1 MWNKNKVFRKLV
13 IIILLVMTGMTIVF
27 NVCLHKTLQ
36 QMSEEYYDMIAALLE
51 NVREQYPDFKEEEWI
66 QLLNQEDTSDKS
78 RKALEQYGIY
88 PEELPILSQRRY
100 QILLYIG
107 GNCIFLLLCGGIL
120 VMLFAYQKQRDRQ
133 IEALTVYIRR
143 IEQGIYTLD
152 MEENREDELSGL
164 KNELYKI
171 TVMLKEAADLSYK
184 QRKALADSVSD
195 ISHQLKTP
203 LTSCMVLLDN
213 LSESE
218 HMEEATRRKFLSEIT
233 RQLTNVNWLIVT
245 LLKLSR
251 MDAGVVEFRQELFE
265 LQSLIDKVFENLA
278 MLAEWKEVVLQQ
290 EGNTNVRICGDM
302 HWIGEAIM
310 NLVKNAIEHSPAKAA
325 VLIRVEDNAVY
336 TAISVI
342 DSGIGIPEEEQAHIF
357 ERFYRSSTA
366 KENSVGIGLALCKEI
381 IERQNGYITLT
392 SEPGQGTEFII
403 KFIKS

>member
-1 MWNKNKVFRKLV
+1 MWNRNKAFRLYI
-13 IIILLVMTGMTIVF
+13 IIILLVMAGIVAVF
-27 NVCLHKTLQ
+27 NIYMQINLRRQ
-36 QMSEEYYDMIAALLE
+36 SEEYYSVIAALLE
-51 NVREQYPDFKEEEWI
+51 NAREQYPDFQEEEWI
-66 QLLNQEDTSDKS
+66 QILNQEDISDGD
-78 RKALEQYGIY
+78 RGTLVQYGLY
-88 PEELPILSQRRY
+88 PGELPILSQRRY
-100 QILLYIG
+100 QTALYIG
-107 GNCIFLLLCGGIL
+107 GNLLLFVLCSGIL
-120 VMLFAYQKQRDRQ
+120 VLLFMYQKQRDRQ
-133 IEALTVYIRR
+133 IEALTAYIRR

-171 TVMLKEAADLSYK
+171 TVMLKEAAELSRK

-218 HMEEATRRKFLSEIT
+218 SMEEETRRKFLSEIT

-265 LQSLIDKVFENLA
+265 LHPLIDEVFENLA
-278 MLAEWKEVVLQQ
+278 MLAEWKQVILQK
-290 EGNTNVRICGDM
+290 EGDMNVRIRGDL
-302 HWIGEAIM
+302 HWIREALT
-310 NLVKNAIEHSPAKAA
+310 NLVKNAIEHSPADET
-325 VLIRVEDNAVY
+325 VLVHIEDNTVY

-342 DSGIGIPEEEQAHIF
+342 NSGTGIPEEEQGHIF

-366 KENSVGIGLALCKEI
+366 KEDSVGIGLALCKEI
-381 IERQNGYITLT
+381 VERQNGYITLN
-392 SEPGQGTEFII
+392 SEPGQGTEFMI

>member
-1 MWNKNKVFRKLV
+1 MWNKNKVFRNYV
-13 IIILLVMTGMTIVF
+13 IIILLVMAGMTIIF
-27 NVCLHKTLQ
+27 NVCLYKTLQ
-36 QMSEEYYDMIAALLE
+36 QMSEEYYDVIAALLE
-51 NVREQYPDFKEEEWI
+51 NVREQYSDFKEEEWI
-66 QLLNQEDTSDKS
+66 KLLNQEDTSDSS
-78 RKALEQYGIY
+78 RKTLEQYGIY
-88 PEELPILSQRRY
+88 SGELPILSQRRY
-100 QILLYIG
+100 QTSLYIG
-107 GNCIFLLLCGGIL
+107 GNCLLILLCGGVL

-152 MEENREDELSGL
+152 MEENGEDELSGL

-171 TVMLKEAADLSYK
+171 TVMLKETADLSHK

-265 LQSLIDKVFENLA
+265 LQPLIDEVFENLA
-278 MLAEWKEVVLQQ
+278 MLAEWKGVVLQQ
-290 EGNTNVRICGDM
+290 EGNTDVRIRGDM

-310 NLVKNAIEHSPAKAA
+310 NLVKNAIEHSPAKAV
-325 VLIRVEDNAVY
+325 VLVRIEDNAVY

-342 DSGIGIPEEEQAHIF
+342 DSGTGIPEEEQAHIF

-366 KENSVGIGLALCKEI
+366 KEDSVGIGLALCKEI
-381 IERQNGYITLT
+381 IERQNGYITLA
-392 SEPGQGTEFII
+392 SEPGQRTEFII